1 MKLALIGSARFG
13 IAEPVAGGLESML
26 LSLSV
31 DLARLGHAVTVFA
44 GTGEDA
50 TTIRPGVRCIPLTAR
65 AFVPSPSAR
74 GDVSMPSDRFMAEHH
89 AYLTLGQRLRGA
101 DVDVVHNHSLHYLP
115 PLYDIAVPMVHTL
128 HSPPTPWL
136 ESAYDQRARTGD
148 LVVSVSNANA
158 ALWGGI
164 VDEVVPNGVDL
175 DRWDVRT
182 DVVRGRDVVWSGRL
196 VPEKGAHL
204 AIDAALAAGRGIDLA
219 GPVHDAAYFAAE
231 IAPRLGPSA
240 RYLGHLAAVDLAE
253 VVRRAAVAVV
263 SPLWD
268 EPYGLVVAE
277 ALALGTPVATFAR
290 GGIPDLLDDSCG
302 VLAEPGD
309 VAALAVAIEQA
320 SRLSPASCRQRAAA
334 GCSSVVTAER
344 YVELYESVRAVASA
358 GVTPSP

>member
-13 IAEPVAGGLESML
+13 IGEPVAGGLESML

-50 TTIRPGVRCIPLTAR
+50 TTVCAGVRCIPLTAR
-65 AFVPSPSAR
+65 AFVPSPGAR

-89 AYLTLGQRLRGA
+89 AYLSLGQRLRTA

-115 PLYDIAVPMVHTL
+115 PLYDITAPMVHTL

-136 ESAYDQRARTGD
+136 ESAYDQRTRAGD
-148 LVVSVSNANA
+148 LVVSVSSANA

-175 DRWDVRT
+175 ERWDVRT
-182 DVVRGRDVVWSGRL
+182 DVARGHDVVWSGRL

-204 AIDAALAAGRGIDLA
+204 AVDAAIGAGRGIVLA
-219 GPVHDAAYFAAE
+219 GPVHDAVYFATE
-231 IAPRLGPSA
+231 IAPRLGPGV
-240 RYLGHLAAVDLAE
+240 RYLGHLAADELTE

-263 SPLWD
+263 SPMWD

-277 ALALGTPVATFAR
+277 ALALGTPVAAFAR
-290 GGIPDLLDDSCG
+290 GGIPDLLDASCG
-302 VLAEPGD
+302 VLAERGD

-320 SRLSPASCRQRAAA
+320 ARLSPAACRLRAATV
-334 GCSSVVTAER
+334 CSSAVMAER
-344 YVELYESVRAVASA
+344 YVELYESVRAVASV
-358 GVTPSP
+358 GGTRSR